1 MEWLIALFLGAGAGW
16 AIWTYNRLVM
26 RRNRVSTAWSDIDV
40 QLTRRHDLIPNLV
53 KVVRTY
59 AEHESGTLTEVT
71 RLRGD
76 AIAEQ
81 SPAKLGEIEGDIEKL
96 LSRLLILKEDYPDL
110 KADENFAQL
119 SEKLVEVEDHLQ
131 YARRY
136 YNGAV
141 RDLNTQI
148 GTFPDLIV
156 ARGFGFKEAEFYR
169 AEGSH
174 RGAVAVEGLS
184 A

>member
-1 MEWLIALFLGAGAGW
+1 MEWIVLVLVLLVAVW
-16 AIWTYNRLVM
+16 AAWIYNRLVM
-26 RRNRVSTAWSDIDV
+26 RRNRVATAWADIDV

-53 KVVRTY
+53 RVVRHY
-59 AEHESGTLTEVT
+59 AEHEGGTLTEVT
-71 RLRGD
+71 QLRG
-76 AIAEQ
+76 AAVAEQ
-81 SPAKLGEIEGDIEKL
+81 RPARLGEIEGDIEKL
-96 LSRLLILKEDYPDL
+96 LSKLLMLKENYPDL

-119 SEKLVEVEDHLQ
+119 SDKLVEVEDFLQ

-141 RDLNTQI
+141 RDFNTQI

-156 ARGFGFKEAEFYR
+156 ARSFGFREAEFYQ

-174 RGAVAVEGLS
+174 RNAVVVELGT
-184 A
+184 

>member
-1 MEWLIALFLGAGAGW
+1 MEWIVLPVVAAVIGW
-16 AIWTYNRLVM
+16 TAWTYNRLVM
-26 RRNRVSTAWSDIDV
+26 RRNRVETAWADIDV

-53 KVVRTY
+53 KVVRSY
-59 AEHESGTLTEVT
+59 AEHEVGTLTEVT
-71 RLRGD
+71 QLRG
-76 AIAEQ
+76 AAVAEQ
-81 SPAKLGEIEGDIEKL
+81 GPARLGRIEGDIEKL

-119 SEKLVEVEDHLQ
+119 SDKLVEVEDFLQ
-131 YARRY
+131 HARRY

-156 ARGFGFKEAEFYR
+156 ARTFGFREAEFYQ

-174 RGAVAVEGLS
+174 RSAVAVEVGG
-184 A
+184 